1 MKVIGITGGVGSG
14 KSEVLKFLAERE
26 GVVVCQADEVA
37 KDFQRKGTKCF
48 EEIVE
53 HFGTDVVGKDG
64 ELNRKALADIVFR
77 NKEELKCLNA
87 IVHPAV
93 EAHIK
98 EWIQKEEEKGTKVFF
113 LENAL
118 LLDLKHDELLCDEVW
133 FIYTSDDVRTKRLKL
148 ARGYSDEKIEAIF
161 RSQKSK
167 EEFMEKCDRVM
178 DNSRSFE
185 ETCVQLLHVL
195 DKLQ

>member
-14 KSEVLKFLAERE
+14 KSEVLKFLADRE

-37 KDFQRKGTKCF
+37 KSFQRKGTKCF
-48 EEIVE
+48 DEIVA
-53 HFGTDVVGKDG
+53 HFGTGVVGKDG
-64 ELNRKALADIVFR
+64 ELNRRALADIVFHDE
-77 NKEELKCLNA
+77 EELKCLNG

-93 EAHIK
+93 ESHIR
-98 EWIQKEEEKGTKVFF
+98 EWIQKENENGTKIFF

-118 LLDLKHDELLCDEVW
+118 LLDLKHDEMFCDEIW
-133 FIYTSDDVRTKRLKL
+133 YIYTSDDVRVKRLKL
-148 ARGYSDEKIEAIF
+148 ERGYSEEKSEAIF
-161 RSQKSK
+161 RAQKSK
-167 EEFMEKCDRVM
+167 EEFMEKCDRVI

-195 DKLQ
+195 DKFQ

>member
-37 KDFQRKGTKCF
+37 KAFQKKGTECF
-48 EEIVE
+48 DKIVA
-53 HFGTDVVGKDG
+53 HFGPEVVGKEG
-64 ELNRKALADIVFR
+64 ELNRRALADIVFHSA
-77 NKEELKCLNA
+77 EELKCLNG

-93 EAHIK
+93 EAHIR
-98 EWIQKEEEKGTKVFF
+98 EWIQKERENQTKIFF

-118 LLDLKHDELLCDEVW
+118 LLDLKHDEMFCDEIW
-133 FIYTSDDVRTKRLKL
+133 YIYTSDDVRVKRLKL
-148 ARGYSDEKIEAIF
+148 ERGYSEEKSEAIF
-161 RSQKSK
+161 RAQKSK
-167 EEFMEKCDRVM
+167 EEFMEKCDRVI